1 MVSKLTGD
9 SEEVVLRNY
18 INMDDDEVKNIL
30 MTTLNDKT
38 EDKIEKVFEEN
49 IKEIQEKAKVIKYFI
64 GKQNKVSVEF
74 IDIKKNE
81 QTENP

>member
-1 MVSKLTGD
+1 
-9 SEEVVLRNY
+9 
-18 INMDDDEVKNIL
+18 MDDDEVKNIL